1 MTPPDGVPDLVWR
14 WTAAGQRHDAAG
26 GLLAK
31 GSASMAIAPVPASHG
46 PARRRLWRRHR
57 RFAGAERAD

>member
-31 GSASMAIAPVPASHG
+31 GFRQHGDRSRAGEPWAGAATAMEAPPPVP
-46 PARRRLWRRHR
+46 RR
-57 RFAGAERAD
+57 